1 MWIAGF
7 VHRSRR
13 KGGEGNK
20 IKRGGNA
27 QVIPPYS
34 RTEDA
39 YGEKIT
45 TQTRVSTENAGDCL
59 VVVFFNVVSQSEPDP
74 GEGKV

>member
-1 MWIAGF
+1 M
-7 VHRSRR
+7 
-13 KGGEGNK
+13 
-20 IKRGGNA
+20 
-27 QVIPPYS
+27 IPPYS

-59 VVVFFNVVSQSEPDP
+59 VVALIP
-74 GEGKV
+74 GKARCERLDGS

>member
-1 MWIAGF
+1 M
-7 VHRSRR
+7 
-13 KGGEGNK
+13 
-20 IKRGGNA
+20 
-27 QVIPPYS
+27 IPPYS

-45 TQTRVSTENAGDCL
+45 TQTRVSTENASGCL